1 MARMARRERPT
12 MSVDRAALGDCPHCR
27 TEIREIHLLIE
38 YETGDGS
45 DAFAECPDCAEVVH
59 PE

>member
-1 MARMARRERPT
+1 MDRREPAT
-12 MSVDRAALGDCPHCR
+12 VADARATLGDCPHCR
-27 TEIREIHLLIE
+27 TRLGEAHLLIE
-38 YETGDGS
+38 YETGDGP

>member
-1 MARMARRERPT
+1 

>member
-1 MARMARRERPT
+1 MARRERST
-12 MSVDRAALGDCPHCR
+12 MAVDRASLGVCPYCGS
-27 TEIREIHLLIE
+27 ELREVHLLIE
-38 YETGDGS
+38 YETGDGP